1 METLL
6 GKLAAAV
13 NKFATAGAEMIND
26 LEAIPKEQRQIVAP
40 SAIRSLDDT
49 MARVALITG
58 NLQGL
63 TSESPAK
70 MLAVPANRVI
80 SLQAQ
85 ITEALSHIQNTRDQ
99 WAQVV
104 ANGGFAGLDGN
115 AFIQTTNGQA
125 IDIPS
130 FARSLEGNLDNMF
143 DQYYQIA
150 SVIRPRKF
158 GEFNS
163 SLRALLDNKAESSQ
177 LVDELRR
184 LRSELKN
191 LKKETFD
198 ELDAARSAAGEAK
211 AQAEKAAK
219 AQATT
224 DGLENEITERHAR
237 VNEIL
242 EAADSLETS
251 VKEYSSQFSKFQ
263 QQLDVREKAIKD
275 GREHLEA
282 LRTELDE
289 KREEIQ
295 GIENRAK
302 AMLEGATVAGLSS
315 VYKMELTTLDDKL
328 RATQRSYYASIA
340 ALFLLMVLAV
350 MGPQNIAAF
359 VAAHVLGQPVAI
371 EGQEKKEAVK
381 VSLEA
386 SKQGLQGRVE
396 AEPAKEN
403 GETVG
408 VAAIHSFASIATRF
422 AIILPGLLLAGFAS
436 RRHSALFRL
445 REQYAYKYSI
455 AASVE
460 GFKNQAPTLKEE
472 IAASVFHELLFNPAD
487 RLDGQQPVRRNRVLE
502 RLISPAVA
510 LVHKFGKSE
519 TGKDEKGGDK

>member
-1 METLL
+1 MDALL
-6 GKLAAAV
+6 GKLAVAIG
-13 NKFATAGAEMIND
+13 KFAVAGAGMVND
-26 LEAIPKEQRQIVAP
+26 LEAIPKEQRQIVPP
-40 SAIRSLDDT
+40 SAMRSLDDT
-49 MARVALITG
+49 IARVVLITG

-63 TSESPAK
+63 AAESPAK
-70 MLAVPANRVI
+70 FLAVPSNRVT

-85 ITEALSHIQNTRDQ
+85 INEAFGHIKSIRDQ

-115 AFIQTTNGQA
+115 AYVQTTNGQA

-130 FARSLEGNLDNMF
+130 YARSLEGNLDNMF

-163 SLRALLDNKAESSQ
+163 SLKAVLDNKAESSR
-177 LVDELRR
+177 LVDEIRNLRE
-184 LRSELKN
+184 ELGS
-191 LKKETFD
+191 LKEETFH
-198 ELDAARSAAGEAK
+198 ELNAARSAAGEAQVQADK
-211 AQAEKAAK
+211 AIASQ
-219 AQATT
+219 TT
-224 DGLENEITERHAR
+224 TEGLESEITERHAR

-242 EAADSLETS
+242 DAADSLETS
-251 VKEYSSQFSKFQ
+251 VNEYSAQFSKFQ
-263 QQLDVREKAIKD
+263 QQLDAREKVIKD
-275 GREHLEA
+275 GREQVEA
-282 LRTELDE
+282 LRKELDE
-289 KREEIQ
+289 RREEIL
-295 GIENRAK
+295 GIEDRAK
-302 AMLEGATVAGLSS
+302 AMLEGATVAGLSC
-315 VYKMELTTLDDKL
+315 VYKAELTTLDGKL
-328 RATQRSYYASIA
+328 RATQRSYYYSIF

-350 MGPQNIAAF
+350 MGPQNMTAF

-371 EGQEKKEAVK
+371 QGQDKKEAVK

-386 SKQGLQGRVE
+386 SKQGLQANAE
-396 AEPAKEN
+396 TEPAKEN
-403 GETVG
+403 SETAG

-487 RLDGQQPVRRNRVLE
+487 RMDRHQPVRRNGVLE
-502 RLISPAVA
+502 RLISPVVA
-510 LVHKFGKSE
+510 RVHKFGKPE
-519 TGKDEKGGDK
+519 EGKDDKSGN